1 MEYQRSNVK
10 RDVNLHLILI
20 EKIAI
25 WHRKDDGYIKMPCE
39 RRYKV
44 MGLEYL
50 VTQKTMFFYCP
61 LPLGKLQSK

>member
-1 MEYQRSNVK
+1 MEYLRSYVK
-10 RDVNLHLILI
+10 GDVNLHLILF

-25 WHRKDDGYIKMPCE
+25 WHRKGDGYIKIPCE

-44 MGLEYL
+44 MVLEYL